1 MSEVIILQKLKWDKK
16 MKEDCK
22 EKHHN
27 CGEFA
32 GNEDKETKLKHL
44 KDCKGSLQNQIKK
57 IDEAISKLEK

>member
-1 MSEVIILQKLKWDKK
+1 

-27 CGEFA
+27 CGEFT
-32 GNEDKETKLKHL
+32 GKEDKETKLKHL
-44 KDCKGSLQNQIKK
+44 RNCKENFHTQIKK

>member
-1 MSEVIILQKLKWDKK
+1 MKK
-16 MKEDCK
+16 DCK

-44 KDCKGSLQNQIKK
+44 KNCKGNLQNQIKK